1 MEIDDTEIQCNS
13 YKQKGAVRTIRI
25 PNAQKNVMFETSDV
39 SVSDDK
45 ANTLTVENDVKD
57 RMRNNIADTVT
68 GNQKAA
74 KNNKK
79 PRSKVT
85 PGQKRVT
92 KMFFYLIVAYVL
104 SYTPPLIIWII
115 YFTVDDI
122 YSSFTKTEIAG
133 LFLLGQLIPLN
144 HVVNPLIYGY
154 FDTEFK
160 EELRKFV
167 SKTKEQIAI
176 PRKFHIKSPF

>member
-1 MEIDDTEIQCNS
+1 MQIDETGIPSNS
-13 YKQKGAVRTIRI
+13 KKNQKGTAITVRI
-25 PNAQKNVMFETSDV
+25 PNVHKNVMFETSDV
-39 SVSDDK
+39 SDDQADTIEVQK
-45 ANTLTVENDVKD
+45 DVED
-57 RMRNNIADTVT
+57 RMRNNVADTVT

-104 SYTPPLIIWII
+104 SYTPPLIISIL

-122 YSSFTKTEIAG
+122 YSSFTKTETTV
-133 LFLLGQLIPLN
+133 LFFLGKLVLLN
-144 HVVNPLIYGY
+144 HVVNPFIYG
-154 FDTEFK
+154 F
-160 EELRKFV
+160 
-167 SKTKEQIAI
+167 
-176 PRKFHIKSPF
+176 